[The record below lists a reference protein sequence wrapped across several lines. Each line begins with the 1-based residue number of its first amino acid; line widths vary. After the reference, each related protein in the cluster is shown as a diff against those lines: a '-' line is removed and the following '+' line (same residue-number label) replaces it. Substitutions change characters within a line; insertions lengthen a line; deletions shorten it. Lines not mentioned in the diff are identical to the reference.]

1 MGKIHLTKPTGWYIV
16 GIMPVKNA
24 KDKIVQTALRLMLDK
39 GYAGTTVDGICENA
53 GVSKGSFYHFFKTKE
68 DIGLEALEAFI
79 QRGER
84 LMRLG
89 DLMEI
94 EDPIQRAFAYL
105 EHAETVSKDLWGDGC
120 LLGNFALDLARTHPA
135 IRARVTALFDGTI
148 DKVAKIFE
156 PIATLR
162 ENGPTG
168 VQLAEQYIA
177 MLEGSI
183 VLAKAHDDW
192 KRIPRG
198 IQAFGGYL
206 RLLAA

>member
-1 MGKIHLTKPTGWYIV
+1 MS
-16 GIMPVKNA
+16 VKNA
-24 KDKIVQTALRLMLDK
+24 KEKIVQSAIRLMLDK
-39 GYAGTTVDGICENA
+39 GYAGTTVDEICENA
-53 GVSKGSFYHFFKTKE
+53 GVSKGSFYHFFKAKE
-68 DIGLEALEAFI
+68 DIGVAALEGYI
-79 QRGER
+79 KRGEE

-89 DLMEI
+89 DFMKI

-105 EHAETVSKDLWGDGC
+105 DHAETVSKDLWGDGC

-135 IRARVTALFDGTI
+135 IRSRVTALFDGTI
-148 DKVAKIFE
+148 DKVAQIFQ
-156 PIATLR
+156 PIASLR
-162 ENGPTG
+162 EDGPDSS
-168 VQLAEQYIA
+168 QLAEQYIA

-198 IQAFGGYL
+198 IQAFRGYL